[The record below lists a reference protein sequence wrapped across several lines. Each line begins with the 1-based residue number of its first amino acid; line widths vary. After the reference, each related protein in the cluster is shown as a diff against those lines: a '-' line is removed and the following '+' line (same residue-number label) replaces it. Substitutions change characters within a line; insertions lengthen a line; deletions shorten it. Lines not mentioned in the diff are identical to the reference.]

1 MMKRDSRVVLY
12 PEYFDKNLSRS
23 EGRRTPLKLSVPSP
37 DARALFDAAS
47 ALGLDPILENDRH
60 FPRTWYLRKGRVL
73 VKKDGSKCSIIRRVA
88 EELKRRY
95 SSG

>member
-1 MMKRDSRVVLY
+1 MKRESRVVLY
-12 PEYFDKNLSRS
+12 PEYFDRNMSRS

-37 DARALFDAAS
+37 DARSIFDAAG

-60 FPRTWYLRKGRVL
+60 YPRTWYMRRGRVL
-73 VKKDGSKCSIIRRVA
+73 VKRTGSKCSIIKRVA
-88 EELKRRY
+88 EELKRRS